1 MIERAGGKVL
11 VRVSVDEI
19 LYNGHKVMGV
29 LARKATGET
38 FRIEAP
44 AVVSSAGILN
54 TFQNLLP
61 KQVAQKSYFYDFW
74 QGNCYTKKQL
84 FIHMLSFVSVR
95 S

>member
-44 AVVSSAGILN
+44 AVVSSASILG

-61 KQVAQKSYFYDFW
+61 KTSGETFKLLGEASL
-74 QGNCYTKKQL
+74 L
-84 FIHMLSFVSVR
+84 F
-95 S
+95 